1 MLNILIPVDGSRN
14 ALRAVEYVIQYR
26 ALHSELINV
35 NLTNVQPR
43 LSRYLT
49 RFVPSG
55 NVRLFQQERAEKA
68 LQSAVDMLSRAG
80 VKHEVHIDKGDAAEA
95 IVARAEKTHSQKIV
109 MGTTRKNALARFFE
123 GSVVNKVMALTDLP
137 VEVIAKENATRLER
151 FGIPIGVGLAFL
163 WLAVE

>member
-123 GSVVNKVMALTDLP
+123 GSVVNKVMAMTDLP